1 MIIAFVLIA
10 RLVLAAVF
18 AVAGVA
24 KLTDRKGTRSAAVVF
39 GAPERF
45 AGALAIA
52 LPLAELAVAGLL
64 LPASTAVYGALG
76 AVALL
81 ALFTGAIAVSLARGQ
96 APDCHCFGQLHS
108 APTSWKT
115 LVRNGVLLGIGIVAL
130 VGTVVEEPKS
140 AVAWIGE
147 LSDSELA
154 LLAVGAAATVVI
166 AVGGA
171 AFLSLMRSYGQVLTR
186 LERVEAALSNAGLDL
201 EEAIEADRIGLEPGT
216 AVPTFWATS
225 LTGES
230 VSHESLAASGRPS
243 VLLFT
248 SPHCGPCKTLLPVVA
263 DWQREHAEALNVVIA
278 TDGTNEEIEAEAH
291 ELGLENVLVDA
302 DRRLYLAFQANGT
315 PSAVLV
321 AADGTI
327 GSWVASGR
335 EWIEQ
340 LVANALG
347 GTEGEGLPIGT
358 EAPALELPS
367 LEGETVALESL
378 RGRDTLLVFWNPDCG
393 FCQSMR
399 DDLLAWDQSVNG
411 AGPRLVVISSGDA
424 ASTRAEGFRSLV
436 LLDEEFAAGSAFE
449 ANGTPMAVLVDA
461 EGRIAS
467 SVAAGADAVFDLIG
481 ARRSAPTH

>member
-1 MIIAFVLIA
+1 MIVVLALVA
-10 RLVLAAVF
+10 RLVLAGVF

-24 KLTDRKGTRSAAVVF
+24 KLADRNGTRKAVVSF
-39 GAPERF
+39 GAPERI

-64 LPASTAVYGALG
+64 LPASTAAYGALG

-81 ALFTGAIAVSLARGQ
+81 AIFTTAIGISLARGR

-108 APTSWKT
+108 APASWKT
-115 LVRNGVLLGIGIVAL
+115 LARNVALLGIGLVAL
-130 VGTVVEEPKS
+130 AGSVAEEPKS

-154 LLAVGAAATVVI
+154 LLAVGATAAVVLAI
-166 AVGGA
+166 GGS
-171 AFLSLMRSYGQVLTR
+171 AFLSLMRSYGQVLSR
-186 LERVEAALSNAGLDL
+186 LERVEAALSSAGLDL

-216 AVPTFWATS
+216 TAPTFWAKT
-225 LTGES
+225 LAGES
-230 VSHESLAASGRPS
+230 VSHESLSASGLPT

-248 SPHCGPCKTLLPVVA
+248 SPHCGPCQALLPAVA
-263 DWQREHAEALNVVIA
+263 EWQGEHADALNVVLA
-278 TDGTNEEIEAEAH
+278 SDGTNEEIEAEARQ
-291 ELGLENVLVDA
+291 LGLGNILVDA
-302 DRRLYLAFQANGT
+302 DRRLYAAFQANGT

-347 GTEGEGLPIGT
+347 GSEGEGLPIGT

-367 LEGETVALESL
+367 LDGEAVSLESL
-378 RGRDTLLVFWNPDCG
+378 RGRETLFLFWNPGCG
-393 FCQSMR
+393 FCQSMH
-399 DDLLAWDQSVNG
+399 DDLLAWEGLANG
-411 AGPRLVVISSGDA
+411 SGPRLVVISSGDE
-424 ASTRAEGFRSLV
+424 ASTRDEGFRSLV
-436 LLDEEFAAGSAFE
+436 LLDEEYTAGTAFE
-449 ANGTPMAVLVDA
+449 AHGTPMGVLVDA

-467 SVAAGADAVFDLIG
+467 RVAAGADAVFGLVG
-481 ARRSAPTH
+481 ARRSAPAH

>member
-1 MIIAFVLIA
+1 MIAVLALAA
-10 RLVLAAVF
+10 RLVLAGVF

-24 KLTDRKGTRSAAVVF
+24 KLVDRKGTRKAAVDF
-39 GAPERF
+39 GAPNRI

-52 LPLAELAVAGLL
+52 IPLAELAVAGLL

-81 ALFTGAIAVSLARGQ
+81 TLFTVAIAISVARGR

-108 APTSWKT
+108 APAGWRT
-115 LVRNGVLLGIGIVAL
+115 LARNGVLLGIGLVAL
-130 VGTVVEEPKS
+130 AGSVAEEPKS

-154 LLAVGAAATVVI
+154 LLAVGATAAAVI

-186 LERVEAALSNAGLDL
+186 LERVEAALSTAGLDL
-201 EEAIEADRIGLEPGT
+201 EEAMEADRIGLEPGT
-216 AVPTFWATS
+216 AAPTFWAKS
-225 LTGES
+225 LRGES
-230 VSHESLAASGRPS
+230 VSRDSLTESGLPS
-243 VLLFT
+243 LLLFT
-248 SPHCGPCKTLLPVVA
+248 SPHCGPCQALLPVVA
-263 DWQREHAEALNVVIA
+263 EWQHEHAGALNVVIA
-278 TDGTNEEIEAEAH
+278 SDGTNEEIETETR
-291 ELGLENVLVDA
+291 ELGLEHVITDA
-302 DRRLYLAFQANGT
+302 DRQLYAAFQANGT

-321 AADGTI
+321 AANGTI

-367 LEGETVALESL
+367 LDGEAVSLESL
-378 RGRDTLLVFWNPDCG
+378 RGRDTLLLFWNPDCG
-393 FCQSMR
+393 FCRSMHE
-399 DDLLAWDQSVNG
+399 DLLAWEVSVNG
-411 AGPRLVVISSGDA
+411 NGPRLVIVSSGDEA
-424 ASTRAEGFRSLV
+424 GTRDEGFRSLV
-436 LLDEEFAAGSAFE
+436 LLDEAFTAGAALE
-449 ANGTPMAVLVDA
+449 AHGTPMGVLVDA

-467 SVAAGADAVFDLIG
+467 PVAAGADAVFDLVG
-481 ARRSAPTH
+481 ARRSVPAH